1 MRRTDR
7 HWMALALALFLAV
20 GLCACGVSQP
30 PSIAGGTWTRL
41 EEPPDQDQ
49 MWDSYTYSVSGR
61 GVPEDWNLPEGT
73 IGPFTRTEICSDWI
87 LYGDY
92 HDMVLLDGFT
102 VSRYTDG
109 TLHPVYTFDEG
120 MTVTW
125 QRFFSPDGTKLVFP
139 WKTDLGSPQWRIRV
153 VDLSTGGETDLDI
166 PEWEGET
173 EVLLVKWQDDTT
185 IQATAC
191 QFTSSAAGRMA
202 SWTYAVPR

>member
-166 PEWEGET
+166 PEWEGE
-173 EVLLVKWQDDTT
+173 
-185 IQATAC
+185 
-191 QFTSSAAGRMA
+191 
-202 SWTYAVPR
+202 

>member
-1 MRRTDR
+1 MRQDLET
-7 HWMALALALFLAV
+7 LALASYFAEVAEASAQEGETCPELLSLLLNCLYALDTLKKPRALVKAV
-20 GLCACGVSQP
+20 FELRLLCLTGYEPLLDACAAV
-30 PSIAGGTWTRL
+30 
-41 EEPPDQDQ
+41 
-49 MWDSYTYSVSGR
+49 SYT
-61 GVPEDWNLPEGT
+61 
-73 IGPFTRTEICSDWI
+73 
-87 LYGDY
+87 
-92 HDMVLLDGFT
+92 HLD
-102 VSRYTDG
+102 VYKRQ
-109 TLHPVYTFDEG
+109 VYTFDEG

-185 IQATAC
+185 LQATAC